1 MKSNVKSA
9 VLSLVIERPT
19 GGADVCRRFEDRFD
33 GLLESRRNH
42 IYDALSQLTR
52 GGLVE
57 RIPLALSGADD
68 EDDDSRPLGF
78 RATAKGARAYR
89 AWIRQQIP
97 ASKDA
102 RQEALVRIAATQ
114 AHDVDNAL
122 RLLEE
127 YERAVLDVARRAQ
140 APVDGNAI
148 DELLAEERQDVAQ
161 AELRWI
167 RRARARLRSEADG
180 DAPVADAGLPA

>member
-19 GGADVCRRFEDRFD
+19 GGADVCRRFEERFE

-42 IYDALSQLTR
+42 IYDALAQLAR

-57 RIPLALSGADD
+57 RIPLADDD
-68 EDDDSRPLGF
+68 EDGFDDGGRALGF
-78 RATAKGARAYR
+78 RATARGARTYR
-89 AWIRQQIP
+89 TWMHQQIP

-114 AHDVDNAL
+114 AHDVDGAL
-122 RLLEE
+122 RLLSE
-127 YERAVLDVARRAQ
+127 YELIVLDLARRAHP
-140 APVDGNAI
+140 APDSSVI
-148 DELLAEERQDVAQ
+148 DELLADERQEVAQ

-167 RRARARLRSEADG
+167 RRARARLREGACL
-180 DAPVADAGLPA
+180 AVVAAERSA

>member
-19 GGADVCRRFEDRFD
+19 GGADVCRRFEERFE

-42 IYDALSQLTR
+42 IYDALAQLAR

-57 RIPLALSGADD
+57 RIPLDDD
-68 EDDDSRPLGF
+68 EDGLDDGGRTLGF
-78 RATAKGARAYR
+78 RATARGARTYR
-89 AWIRQQIP
+89 SWMHQQIP
-97 ASKDA
+97 VSKDA

-114 AHDVDNAL
+114 AHDVDGAL
-122 RLLEE
+122 RLLAE
-127 YERAVLDVARRAQ
+127 YELIVLDLARRAHP
-140 APVDGNAI
+140 APGSSVI
-148 DELLAEERQDVAQ
+148 DELLAEERQELAQ

-167 RRARARLRSEADG
+167 RRARARLNAGADLTVVAAERSA
-180 DAPVADAGLPA
+180 

>member
-19 GGADVCRRFEDRFD
+19 GGADVCRRFEDRFE

-42 IYDALSQLTR
+42 IYDALAQLAR

-57 RIPLALSGADD
+57 RIPLEESDADD
-68 EDDDSRPLGF
+68 RGRLLGF

-89 AWIRQQIP
+89 SWIRQQIP
-97 ASKDA
+97 ASKEA

-122 RLLEE
+122 RLLAE
-127 YERAVLDVARRAQ
+127 YERAVLDVARRALP
-140 APVDGNAI
+140 APDGTVI
-148 DELLAEERQDVAQ
+148 DELLAEERQDVAE

-167 RRARARLRSEADG
+167 RRARARLRES
-180 DAPVADAGLPA
+180 AGRAWAAVEHSA

>member
-19 GGADVCRRFEDRFD
+19 GGADVCRRFEDRFE

-42 IYDALSQLTR
+42 IYDALAQLTR

-57 RIPLALSGADD
+57 RIPLDGDDD
-68 EDDDSRPLGF
+68 EDDREDGGRAVGF
-78 RATAKGARAYR
+78 RATARGARAYR
-89 AWIRQQIP
+89 TWMRQQLP
-97 ASKDA
+97 ATKEA

-114 AHDVDNAL
+114 SHDVDNAL
-122 RLLEE
+122 RLLAE
-127 YERAVLDVARRAQ
+127 YERIVLDLARRAHP
-140 APVDGNAI
+140 APGGSVI
-148 DELLAEERQDVAQ
+148 DELLAEERQEIAQ

-167 RRARARLRSEADG
+167 RRARARLREGPRLAV
-180 DAPVADAGLPA
+180 VAAERSA

>member
-19 GGADVCRRFEDRFD
+19 GGADVCRRFEDRFE

-42 IYDALSQLTR
+42 IYDALAQLTR

-57 RIPLALSGADD
+57 RIPLTGTASDG
-68 EDDDSRPLGF
+68 DDDGDGRAAGF

-97 ASKDA
+97 MSKDA

-114 AHDVDNAL
+114 AHDHGNAQ
-122 RLLEE
+122 RLLDE
-127 YERAVLDVARRAQ
+127 YERVVLDIARRAQ
-140 APVDGNAI
+140 AGRECSVI
-148 DELLAEERQDVAQ
+148 DQLIAEERQEIAQ

-167 RRARARLRSEADG
+167 VRARARLRANGASRP
-180 DAPVADAGLPA
+180 PVAERSA

>member
-19 GGADVCRRFEDRFD
+19 GGADVCRRFEDRFE

-42 IYDALSQLTR
+42 IYDALAQLTR

-57 RIPLALSGADD
+57 RIPLTVSGFEGDGDGRVA
-68 EDDDSRPLGF
+68 GF

-89 AWIRQQIP
+89 AWIQQQIP
-97 ASKDA
+97 TSKDA
-102 RQEALVRIAATQ
+102 RHEALVRIAATQ
-114 AHDVDNAL
+114 AHDHGNAQ
-122 RLLEE
+122 RLLDE
-127 YERAVLDVARRAQ
+127 YERVVLDIARRAQ
-140 APVDGNAI
+140 PAHDGKVI
-148 DELLAEERQDVAQ
+148 DQLIAEERQEIAQ

-167 RRARARLRSEADG
+167 VRARARLRADG
-180 DAPVADAGLPA
+180 ASRPPAPEPAP